1 MTGAGVLS
9 GLLIA
14 AVFWAGYVLGA
25 RAERRQEQRRTQSML
40 DDAVR
45 RYEA

>member
-1 MTGAGVLS
+1 MDGVTVLN

-14 AVFWAGYVLGA
+14 AVFWAGYVLGV
-25 RAERRQEQRRTQSML
+25 RAERRQEQRRTQAML
-40 DDAVR
+40 DDAMR